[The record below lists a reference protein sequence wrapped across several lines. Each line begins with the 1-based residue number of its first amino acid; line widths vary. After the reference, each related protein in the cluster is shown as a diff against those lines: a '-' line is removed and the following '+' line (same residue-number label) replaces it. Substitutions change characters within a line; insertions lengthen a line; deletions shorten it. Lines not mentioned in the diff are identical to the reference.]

1 MDANDLIMKNI
12 EMLEKMQRQELQML
26 KTDFESKMKDLTLKF
41 EKLDETLTNLKDM
54 LDGLRVEEENKP
66 LPTTEEQIAYFKA
79 KQEAEDKLKN
89 SSGGQTQ
96 STLNTSMPTI
106 ETIKNNMN

>member
-1 MDANDLIMKNI
+1 MDANDILSRQID
-12 EMLEKMQRQELQML
+12 MLEKTIKYDFQENKRNFDNEIKIINAKL
-26 KTDFESKMKDLTLKF
+26 
-41 EKLDETLTNLKDM
+41 EKLDQTLTDIKDM
-54 LDGLRVEEENKP
+54 LDGIRMIDEEKP

-79 KQEAEDKLKN
+79 KQEEQERLNN

-96 STLNTSMPTI
+96 STLNTSMPSI

>member
-26 KTDFESKMKDLTLKF
+26 KTDFDGKMKDLTLKF

-54 LDGLRVEEENKP
+54 LDGLRVEEPQNLTDEEKKANIDAWMKQYSKP
-66 LPTTEEQIAYFKA
+66 QEQ
-79 KQEAEDKLKN
+79 
-89 SSGGQTQ
+89 SSPGGQTQ
-96 STLNTSMPTI
+96 STLNTSMPSL